1 MPHGEV
7 KRMRLGSRVKGNRL
21 MDRQPG
27 FPAHS
32 EEHQDR
38 WHILSEGLDRVLLP
52 VALGCLSM
60 LVVVQALT
68 AVPAVR
74 RFVDARS
81 NGYVQVDPRPAS
93 AAASQQAVLHLYL
106 APAKPRPDLQ
116 VLVNGQVQTTFQT
129 VNLSVVVHAG
139 DVVQFRAGEPGV
151 AFVQVD
157 HDAANLL
164 WPAPGQTVEIDQP
177 DVVVSLPAAEFV
189 P

>member
-1 MPHGEV
+1 
-7 KRMRLGSRVKGNRL
+7 MRWRNPVKGERL
-21 MDRQPG
+21 RDRQARG
-27 FPAHS
+27 S
-32 EEHQDR
+32 VQSQEVRER
-38 WHILSEGLDRVLLP
+38 WHALSEKFDRVLLP

-68 AVPAVR
+68 ALPAVR

-81 NGYVQVDPRPAS
+81 NGYVQVNPQPAS
-93 AAASQQAVLHLYL
+93 AAAPQQAVLHLYL

-116 VLVNGQVQTTFQT
+116 VLVNGQVRTTFQT

-139 DVVQFRAGEPGV
+139 DVVQFRASEPGA

-157 HDAANLL
+157 HDAVNLL
-164 WPAPGQTVEIDQP
+164 WPAPGQTVEIEQP
-177 DVVVSLPAAEFV
+177 GVVVSLPAAEFV